1 MEFIEKKLGEI
12 CNVRRGS
19 TITKKQTILGDIP
32 VIGGGVKPT
41 YYHNKPNRNGNT
53 ITVSASGASA
63 GFVNFY
69 KEPIFASD
77 CSTIESEN
85 NEADIRYIYYAMVS
99 LQDYIFSKLK
109 VGAAQPHVYAKDIS
123 NLKII
128 LPSIKD
134 QNKIVKLFDKINDIK
149 KKQEINLKKL
159 DRLVENFFKKKFTI
173 SNNIR
178 NEEKNLGDVCDFV
191 RGPFGGSLKKDFF
204 KKSGYAVYEQNHA
217 INNHFEDIRYFIDEK
232 KFNEMKRFELQSGDL
247 IMSCSGTMGKVA
259 IVPKNFRKGIINQAL
274 LKLTPKSKLDK
285 TYLKYY
291 LDTDLFQDKLSKE
304 THGAAIKNVASV
316 AVLKKIKILIPAISE
331 QKSFINFLSKKDS
344 INSKKKELMN
354 LFYNLMGSLQKK
366 YFGKILNEQ

>member
-1 MEFIEKKLGEI
+1 M
-12 CNVRRGS
+12 
-19 TITKKQTILGDIP
+19 
-32 VIGGGVKPT
+32 
-41 YYHNKPNRNGNT
+41 
-53 ITVSASGASA
+53 
-63 GFVNFY
+63 NFY

-85 NEADIRYIYYAMVS
+85 NEVDIRYIYYAMVS

-128 LPSIKD
+128 LPSINN

-259 IVPKNFRKGIINQAL
+259 IVPKKFRKGIINQAL
-274 LKLTPKSKLDK
+274 LKLTPKPKLDK

-304 THGAAIKNVASV
+304 THKSIKNVASV